1 MRSFDNRARNWDE
14 DPIRVERARA
24 VAGAIARMVPLHDR
38 ISCIEYG
45 AGTGLLGF
53 ALQPQVGTMLLTDA
67 SAAMTEVA
75 GEKIASA
82 ELEDKMRVLQ
92 LDLLTDPTP
101 AERFDLLITQ
111 MTLHHIPDIPAILS
125 AFFGLLASPG
135 WLCIADLDMED
146 GSFHDSGFQGHR
158 GFDRAAL
165 GRQVEEAGFC
175 TPGFETAYTMR
186 RLRDGEERFY
196 PLFLLAAKKE

>member
-1 MRSFDNRARNWDE
+1 MSSFDDRARNWDE

-53 ALQPQVGTMLLTDA
+53 ALQPLVGTMLLTDA

-92 LDLLTDPTP
+92 LDLLTDPLP
-101 AERFDLLITQ
+101 GERFDLLITQ
-111 MTLHHIPDIPAILS
+111 MTLHHIPDIPAIL
-125 AFFGLLASPG
+125 
-135 WLCIADLDMED
+135 
-146 GSFHDSGFQGHR
+146 
-158 GFDRAAL
+158 
-165 GRQVEEAGFC
+165 
-175 TPGFETAYTMR
+175 
-186 RLRDGEERFY
+186 
-196 PLFLLAAKKE
+196 